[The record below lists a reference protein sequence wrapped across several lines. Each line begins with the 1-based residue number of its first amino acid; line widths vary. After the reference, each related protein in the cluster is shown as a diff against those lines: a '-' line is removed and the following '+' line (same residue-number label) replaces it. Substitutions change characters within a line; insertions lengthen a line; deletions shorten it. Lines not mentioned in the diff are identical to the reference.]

1 MRPPPRTTLFPY
13 TTLFRSLHHL
23 PRKLKV
29 TITGCAT
36 RCVYPEVQDVAI
48 FAVPDWERGGVG
60 FRVRVGGGLSTS
72 PRFSQ
77 DLGVMLAQ
85 DQGADVLRAVALVFD
100 DRNGVTAS
108 WWGRR

>member
-77 DLGVMLAQ
+77 DLGVRSEEHTSELQ
-85 DQGADVLRAVALVFD
+85 SLRHLVC
-100 DRNGVTAS
+100 RLLL
-108 WWGRR
+108 